1 MSEEKEGKT
10 IITLEKLSLI
20 MGMFIMV
27 ASPVTFLYMHKLDK
41 ADLKEYRL
49 EMKNELQDTKK
60 QVNQISE
67 NVVWIKATLAEKGRK
82 EN

>member
-41 ADLKEYRL
+41 ADFKEYRH

-67 NVVWIKATLAEKGRK
+67 NVVWIKATLAEKRRK
-82 EN
+82 EK

>member
-41 ADLKEYRL
+41 ADFKEYRL